1 MATPDRGVC
10 VVACGALA
18 AELVALK
25 AKHHLT
31 DLTIECLPATLHNRP
46 ERIADAVAAKVTEVS
61 ERFERVLVGYADCG
75 TGGRLDRVCAEL
87 GVERIEGA
95 HCYEFFAGAD
105 QFAEL
110 SADEPGTFYLTD
122 YLVRQFDTIVW
133 KGLGLDRHPQL
144 RDTYFGNYT
153 TLMYLA
159 QTEDEALEAAARKA
173 AERLGLAY
181 AHRFTGLG
189 RLTTVL
195 EGAAPHGQPDHR
207 LLA

>member
-122 YLVRQFDTIVW
+122 FLALNFDTLVW
-133 KGLGLDRHPQL
+133 RGLGLDRHGEL
-144 RDTYFGNYT
+144 LDMMFGNYRRVVLLT
-153 TLMYLA
+153 
-159 QTEDEALEAAARKA
+159 QTSAAKVIERARA
-173 AERLGLAY
+173 ASQRLGLPLEIVT
-181 AHRFTGLG
+181 TGYGGLEPVVLG
-189 RLTTVL
+189 LTNRAQAEVR
-195 EGAAPHGQPDHR
+195 Q
-207 LLA
+207 